1 MADSITSKQFP
12 SLTEFQAWATENGYE
27 VPANLATSG
36 SFPLDVQKNGVT
48 VSYQIRIGTSTEK
61 TGKPTLAPPL
71 IDSQDIA
78 LLLAQV
84 QEKIQQTMQDL
95 NRTRIEAERTEMN
108 ATMQARVETLGKA
121 ANEMN
126 QSSFWKDLSKQLK
139 WLPAVMVV
147 VGALLTATGVLAP
160 LGMALMIGGACALV
174 TQGIG
179 LIMEKT
185 GGEKWLTD
193 KLEVAFKFVFEKMAD
208 LTEKLEGLGLSPTMA
223 KIIAIGIAG
232 VATLFISGGV
242 GMAIASGGVLLADN
256 PDDIDNAA
264 KIAAKISYGLIISAP
279 AIAAGGYGIAKVAA
293 DLSSM
298 VNFANMLITSVVP
311 QAINTTNSINQ
322 ALHEKRKSELNADA
336 EDLRAQMEL
345 LEKQLNEHMQQLQD
359 VLEAWQLAVQRSMQ
373 IMELQQN
380 AVQRTLTV

>member
-1 MADSITSKQFP
+1 MADYITSKQFP
-12 SLTEFQAWATENGYE
+12 SLTEFQAWAAENGYE
-27 VPANLATSG
+27 VPANLTPSG
-36 SFPLDVQKNGVT
+36 SFALDVQKNGVT

-126 QSSFWKDLSKQLK
+126 QSSFWKDLSKHLK

-160 LGMALMIGGACALV
+160 LGMALMIGGACALL

-232 VATLFISGGV
+232 VATLGISAGV
-242 GMAIASGGVLLADN
+242 GMVIAGGGFLLADSR
-256 PDDIDNAA
+256 DDIDNAA
-264 KIAAKISYGLIISAP
+264 KIAAKISYGLIISLP
-279 AIAAGGYGIAKVAA
+279 AILSGYGVMKFAA

-298 VNFANMLITSVVP
+298 VNFVNMLITSVAP
-311 QAINTTNSINQ
+311 QAINTTNSLVQ
-322 ALHEKRKSELNADA
+322 AHHEKRKSDLNADA

-359 VLEAWQLAVQRSMQ
+359 VLEAWQLAVQKSMQ

>member
-1 MADSITSKQFP
+1 MADPITNKQFP

-36 SFPLDVQKNGVT
+36 SFSLDVQQNGVT
-48 VSYQIRIGTSTEK
+48 VSYQIRIGTSTET

-71 IDSQDIA
+71 IGSQDIA

-126 QSSFWKDLSKQLK
+126 QSSFWKDLSKHLK

-160 LGMALMIGGACALV
+160 LGMALMIGGACALL

-185 GGEKWLTD
+185 GGDKWLTD

-208 LTEKLEGLGLSPTMA
+208 LSDWVTGKLESLGLSPTIA
-223 KIIAIGIAG
+223 KFIAIGIIGAG
-232 VATLFISGGV
+232 VL
-242 GMAIASGGVLLADN
+242 MADN
-256 PDDIDNAA
+256 RDSIDDAA
-264 KIAAKISYGLIISAP
+264 KIAAMISYGLIISLP
-279 AIAAGGYGIAKVAA
+279 AILLGYGVMKFVA

-298 VNFANMLITSVVP
+298 VNFANILITSVAP
-311 QAINTTNSINQ
+311 QAINTTNSIIQ